1 MENRAYAIAAGLFTI
16 LLTAALVTTAL
27 WLRGDTAQRDS
38 YLLVSKLS
46 ISGLNPQ
53 ATVRLRGVEVGK
65 VETIGFDPQD
75 SRLILVRIA
84 VDSGAPITRGTYAQ
98 LGYQGITGLS
108 YVQLEDDGTQAELL
122 QTDPDAPARI
132 EVRPSLL
139 DQLGSS
145 GQELISGVN
154 QAARRINT
162 LLSDDN
168 QRQLQ
173 RTLASLE
180 SASGRVASLAS
191 GSGIALKR
199 ADALFGNL
207 NRLSVQVEK
216 RLDTLERVARSAEQL
231 GNTGQALG
239 DAIQAGALPKLNGL
253 LDDLSKTSRNLDRLV
268 TDLGEQPQSLVFG
281 KPPSPPGPGESGFT
295 SPRKLYA
302 DE

>member
-1 MENRAYAIAAGLFTI
+1 MENRAYAIAAGLFAI

-27 WLRGDTAQRDS
+27 WLRGDTAQRDR

-75 SRLILVRIA
+75 PRLILVRIA
-84 VDSGAPITRGTYAQ
+84 VDSSAPITRGTYAQ

-108 YVQLEDDGTQAELL
+108 YVQLEDDGTQPELL
-122 QTDPDAPARI
+122 QTDSDAPARI

-145 GQELISGVN
+145 GQELISGIN
-154 QAARRINT
+154 QAAKRINI

-199 ADALFGNL
+199 ADTLFGNL

-231 GNTGQALG
+231 SNTGQALG
-239 DAIQAGALPKLNGL
+239 DAIHAGALPKLNGL

-281 KPPSPPGPGESGFT
+281 KPRSAPGPGESGFT
-295 SPRKLYA
+295 SPRYA